1 MKDILTKKTLYAL
14 MFWLFSPQPAASL
27 SVKHHFEVSIGLFDA
42 SSADFEYR
50 LDQENYAVYSYIYT
64 RGMFDTLYPF
74 AARYATTGKF
84 SGGKMLTQTY
94 SYNSKSR
101 FSQRTKE
108 VIYSSKGIPLQIIS
122 SKNGREKVKKVKT
135 TADTTG
141 TTDLQTVVAAVVRRY
156 NTAKTC
162 DAVFKVF
169 DGKSRFD
176 VIFKDLGP
184 DEIPA
189 AENSPYHGTAA
200 KCSMYIDKLKEEGD
214 DLLWKMTSES
224 PVYFWIMEDNAAR
237 APFIARIKV
246 ENTPLGEM
254 NVYTTKIEVKK

>member
-14 MFWLFSPQPAASL
+14 MFWLLSAQTAAAL
-27 SVKHHFEVSIGLFDA
+27 SVKHFFDVSVGLFDA
-42 SSADFEYR
+42 GSADFEYQ
-50 LDQENYAVYSYIYT
+50 LTNYNYAVHSNIYT

-74 AARYATTGKF
+74 AAHYATTGKF
-84 SGGKMLTQTY
+84 SNGKMLTQTY

-101 FSQRTKE
+101 FSKRTKE

-122 SKNGREKVKKVKT
+122 SKNGREKVRKVKNS
-135 TADTTG
+135 DNISG
-141 TTDLQTVVAAVVRRY
+141 TTDLQSVVAAIVRQY

-162 DAVFKVF
+162 NALLQVF
-169 DGKSRFD
+169 DGKRRFD

-184 DEIPA
+184 DEISVT
-189 AENSPYHGTAA
+189 EKSPYHGKAV

-224 PVYFWIMEDNAAR
+224 PVYFWIMEDTASQ
-237 APFIARIKV
+237 APFIARIQV